1 MEDKDKEGGLNTET
15 AEAPARAPP
24 ASSSSSTNKA
34 AGGEEAAPAPTP
46 PPTEPGQAKDDTSA
60 AAAAPASSSRIIYG
74 KDVPN
79 ESDEIQYKWG
89 AIFYNYSPAQRA
101 LLALDEISMYSITDT
116 RSANNTSRIL
126 QQLVG
131 DRAVITDGCA
141 AAGGNVLSFAQHF
154 RQVQAVELDPQRY
167 SLLEHNVKALGLMDT
182 VSTHHGDFLEKL
194 GELKQDVVFL
204 DPPWGGKSYTE
215 NDTVDLTFSGLP
227 LSELC
232 ERLKPHARYIA
243 LKLPLN
249 FNFEGFKQ
257 AITSSVVRAD
267 DRCARKQLLV
277 ILDTTGKVHPPFQE
291 RGGGGEGGRGRG
303 RGGGGGGNKRGRDD
317 KPAPWTIKRKT

>member
-1 MEDKDKEGGLNTET
+1 MEKDKEDSHHNKE
-15 AEAPARAPP
+15 AEAPA
-24 ASSSSSTNKA
+24 SSSSSASSSTNKA
-34 AGGEEAAPAPTP
+34 AGDEEATP
-46 PPTEPGQAKDDTSA
+46 PPGQAKDDTTNAAPHA
-60 AAAAPASSSRIIYG
+60 AAEAAPASSSSSRIIYG
-74 KDVPN
+74 KDLPN

-101 LLALDEISMYSITDT
+101 LLALDEVSMYSITDT

-167 SLLEHNVKALGLMDT
+167 SLLEHNVKALGLTDT
-182 VSTHHGDFLEKL
+182 VTTHHGDFLEKL
-194 GELKQDVVFL
+194 IELKQDVVFL
-204 DPPWGGKSYTE
+204 DPPWGGKSYAE

-249 FNFEGFKQ
+249 FNFEGFKR

-291 RGGGGEGGRGRG
+291 RGGGGGGRGRGRG
-303 RGGGGGGNKRGRDD
+303 RGGGNKRERDD